1 MQIRTTHGSQ
11 IRTSTGSK
19 IHTGRS
25 IIHFGS
31 EMAFGT
37 YKKSSGFMD
46 TINADMNGEYDQP
59 QKQPQD
65 QTGTSDLNNVLSE
78 DGKQLYSMLKKSD
91 KRKYQNYYN
100 RLRSRQQW
108 VRYESENG
116 TFTRQKKQG
125 GSQIN
130 VAGGSAARKGGTTAK
145 RTAQKTAQGVIR
157 TTEKNIATTT
167 KTVTNVTAGAAAGA
181 ATFGAGTVVMAA
193 ADAAVTTG
201 KATAKTARK
210 VIQSMQQQTVQSMQ
224 EQQAVTAAESRSAA
238 QDEERKK
245 ETSQSSMVLVLFA
258 AFVAVMV
265 IISSFTAVGIT
276 IKQSQDSQGNQTGQV
291 CTKIA
296 EAAEAELSDADTTV
310 GGYRYKNWY
319 GMDDNWCA
327 MFVSYCADK
336 CGFIE
341 AGIMPKTASVAAMKQ
356 WYISHGLFQ
365 TVSSGYKP
373 KAGDIIIFGNGMSH
387 TGIVTGYDDET
398 KTVTT
403 IEGNSGRSS
412 TTPYHK
418 GSHVKEHHYP
428 LSYAKIVGYGTPQYP
443 SDDSSQIENQT
454 TVQTGEM

>member
-130 VAGGSAARKGGTTAK
+130 VAGGSATRKGGTTAK

-157 TTEKNIATTT
+157 TTEKSIATTT
-167 KTVTNVTAGAAAGA
+167 KTVTKVTAGA

-296 EAAEAELSDADTTV
+296 EAELSDADTTV

-398 KTVTT
+398 KTVTM

>member
-130 VAGGSAARKGGTTAK
+130 VAGGSATRKGGTTAK

-157 TTEKNIATTT
+157 TTEKSIATTT
-167 KTVTNVTAGAAAGA
+167 KTVTKVTAGA

-224 EQQAVTAAESRSAA
+224 
-238 QDEERKK
+238 
-245 ETSQSSMVLVLFA
+245 
-258 AFVAVMV
+258 
-265 IISSFTAVGIT
+265 
-276 IKQSQDSQGNQTGQV
+276 
-291 CTKIA
+291 
-296 EAAEAELSDADTTV
+296 
-310 GGYRYKNWY
+310 
-319 GMDDNWCA
+319 
-327 MFVSYCADK
+327 
-336 CGFIE
+336 
-341 AGIMPKTASVAAMKQ
+341 
-356 WYISHGLFQ
+356 
-365 TVSSGYKP
+365 
-373 KAGDIIIFGNGMSH
+373 
-387 TGIVTGYDDET
+387 
-398 KTVTT
+398 
-403 IEGNSGRSS
+403 
-412 TTPYHK
+412 
-418 GSHVKEHHYP
+418 
-428 LSYAKIVGYGTPQYP
+428 
-443 SDDSSQIENQT
+443 
-454 TVQTGEM
+454 

>member
-130 VAGGSAARKGGTTAK
+130 VAGGSATRKGGTTAK
-145 RTAQKTAQGVIR
+145 RTAQKAAQGVIR
-157 TTEKNIATTT
+157 TTEKSIATTT
-167 KTVTNVTAGAAAGA
+167 KTVTKVTAGA
-181 ATFGAGTVVMAA
+181 ATFGAGAA
-193 ADAAVTTG
+193 TFG
-201 KATAKTARK
+201 
-210 VIQSMQQQTVQSMQ
+210 
-224 EQQAVTAAESRSAA
+224 AVTAAESRSAA

>member
-130 VAGGSAARKGGTTAK
+130 VAGGSATRKGGTTAK

-157 TTEKNIATTT
+157 TTEKSIATTT
-167 KTVTNVTAGAAAGA
+167 KTVTKVTAGA

-276 IKQSQDSQGNQTGQV
+276 IKQSQGNQTGQV

>member
-130 VAGGSAARKGGTTAK
+130 VAGGSATRKGGTTAK

-157 TTEKNIATTT
+157 TTEKSIATTT
-167 KTVTNVTAGAAAGA
+167 KTVTKVTAGA
-181 ATFGAGTVVMAA
+181 ATFGAGAA
-193 ADAAVTTG
+193 TFG
-201 KATAKTARK
+201 
-210 VIQSMQQQTVQSMQ
+210 
-224 EQQAVTAAESRSAA
+224 AVTAAESRSAA

>member
-1 MQIRTTHGSQ
+1 MQIWTTHGSQ

-130 VAGGSAARKGGTTAK
+130 VAGGSATRKGGTTAK

-157 TTEKNIATTT
+157 TTEKSIATTT
-167 KTVTNVTAGAAAGA
+167 KTVTKVTAGA

-291 CTKIA
+291 CTKI
-296 EAAEAELSDADTTV
+296 AEAELSDADTTV